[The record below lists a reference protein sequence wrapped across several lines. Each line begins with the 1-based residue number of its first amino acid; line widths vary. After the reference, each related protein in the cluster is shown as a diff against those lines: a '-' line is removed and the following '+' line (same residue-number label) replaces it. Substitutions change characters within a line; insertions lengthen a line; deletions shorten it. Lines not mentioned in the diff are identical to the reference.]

1 MQSRKSSTA
10 LLVIDMQDA
19 VLRDCVNVLGV
30 IERIN
35 DLLRRAREAR
45 AAVVFIQHEDASD
58 AQLTAGSAGWRLT
71 DALERLDGDRVVA
84 KTYRDSFAGTELA
97 DVLTEVGARRLVLTG
112 AQTDFCVQTTA
123 LSALLRGYDLTLV
136 SDAHTTAP
144 TPTPQ
149 GELAA
154 ETIIAFVNTR
164 VATMRHPGRVI
175 EVLPSR
181 DILI

>member
-19 VLRDCVNVLGV
+19 VRRDCVNVLGV

-35 DLLRRAREAR
+35 DLLRRAREVG

-58 AQLTAGSAGWRLT
+58 AEMAAGSAGWRLA
-71 DALERLDGDRVVA
+71 DALERLDGDMVVA

-97 DVLTEVGARRLVLTG
+97 DVLTKVGARRIVLTG
-112 AQTDFCVQTTA
+112 AQSDFCVQTTA
-123 LSALLRGYDLTLV
+123 LSALFCCYDLTLV
-136 SDAHTTAP
+136 SDAHTTSS
-144 TPTPQ
+144 TPTPK

-154 ETIIAFVNTR
+154 ETILAFVNSR
-164 VATMRHPGRVI
+164 VATMRHPGRII
-175 EVLPSR
+175 EVLPAS